1 MSKRLLGIVLL
12 GGAVTVGLLL
22 LMLAVIAD
30 PEATVEDGVEGHVV
44 ELVEVIEDQD
54 VVAKS
59 EPLEPPPPLDEPPPE
74 LPPPSFDDDGFRVGT
89 EIGPVPGPTKVAL
102 DDADFSDGEYLPIMK
117 VQPNYPQR
125 ALARGIEGFVM
136 LEFVVT
142 ENGNVRDPVVVEA
155 QPPGIFDGAAIQAAL
170 KFKYKPKI
178 VDGEPVA
185 VSGVRNKITFEL
197 KDE

>member
-30 PEATVEDGVEGHVV
+30 PEATVEDEVEGHVV

-54 VVAKS
+54 VQVITD
-59 EPLEPPPPLDEPPPE
+59 PPEPPPPPDERPPE
-74 LPPPSFDDDGFRVGT
+74 LPPPSIVDGGFRVGT

-102 DDADFSDGEYLPIMK
+102 GDAGFTDGEYLPIMK
-117 VQPNYPQR
+117 VQPNYPR
-125 ALARGIEGFVM
+125 HALARGIEGFVM

-185 VSGVRNKITFEL
+185 VLGVRNKITFEL

>member
-30 PEATVEDGVEGHVV
+30 PEATVEDDVEGHVV
-44 ELVEVIEDQD
+44 ELVEVIEDQA
-54 VVAKS
+54 VQPETR
-59 EPLEPPPPLDEPPPE
+59 EPEPPPPPDEPPPE
-74 LPPPSFDDDGFRVGT
+74 LPPPSFDDDGIGVGP
-89 EIGPVPGPTKVAL
+89 EIRPVPGPTKVAL
-102 DDADFSDGEYLPIMK
+102 GDAGFTDGEYLPIMK
-117 VQPNYPQR
+117 VQPNYPR
-125 ALARGIEGFVM
+125 HALARGIEGFVM

-178 VDGEPVA
+178 VEGEPVA

-197 KDE
+197 QDE